1 MKKID
6 FKKLFLELFAV
17 EQENSEEVKMEEIP
31 IQEVTSEIKM
41 ETYKLQDG
49 TEVEVADGVVY
60 LLVDGQRGDVA
71 PVGEH
76 TLEDGR
82 IVVVGEEGSLV
93 EIKDAPSA
101 EEISV
106 ETPEEEDTE
115 TSEMDMLK
123 MEIENLKAEVE
134 KIKQMISEMANGMNM
149 SNEELSVV
157 KEEVAQL
164 SKMPATTK
172 TEILKSE
179 VGDSK
184 IDIVQ
189 KVKNLKDF
197 LNK

>member
-31 IQEVTSEIKM
+31 TQEVTSEVKM
-41 ETYKLQDG
+41 ETYKLQDR
-49 TEVEVADGVVY
+49 TEVEVFDGVVY

-82 IVVVGEEGSLV
+82 IVVVGEEGALV

-101 EEISV
+101 EVSV
-106 ETPEEEDTE
+106 ETPEEDTE

-123 MEIENLKAEVE
+123 MEVENLKAEIE

-149 SNEELSVV
+149 SNEELTSV

-164 SKMPATTK
+164 SKMPATQK

-179 VGDSK
+179 VGDYK
-184 IDIVQ
+184 VDIVQ

>member
-123 MEIENLKAEVE
+123 MEIENLKAEIE

-149 SNEELSVV
+149 NNEELTSV

>member
-1 MKKID
+1 MNKID

-31 IQEVTSEIKM
+31 TQEVASEVKM

-71 PVGEH
+71 PIGEH

-82 IVVVGEEGSLV
+82 IVVVGEEGALV
-93 EIKDAPSA
+93 EIKDAPSN
-101 EEISV
+101 E

-123 MEIENLKAEVE
+123 MEVENLKAEVE

-164 SKMPATTK
+164 SKMPATAK